1 MISAHSRGQQ
11 IEAQRRAL
19 MTSVD
24 ETSHG
29 IAQYDRRLTSKYR
42 ERDSKVLLFNRSRG
56 VICRSVYAA
65 PHEVEPPILWLV

>member
-24 ETSHG
+24 ETSHDT
-29 IAQYDRRLTSKYR
+29 AQNDRRLTSRYR

-56 VICRSVYAA
+56 PQCHVSIRLRSAT
-65 PHEVEPPILWLV
+65 